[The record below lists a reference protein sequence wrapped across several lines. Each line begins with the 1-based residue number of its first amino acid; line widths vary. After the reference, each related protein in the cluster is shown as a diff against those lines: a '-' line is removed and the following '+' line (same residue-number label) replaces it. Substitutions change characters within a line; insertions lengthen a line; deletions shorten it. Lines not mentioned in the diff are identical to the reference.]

1 MDTSIQLFNYSIII
15 PLLYFSN
22 NLKPTQNMQ
31 EIVQS
36 TYSTFLSFF
45 FGFSTNPRPPSTPT
59 QQPPQALSKDTIYGY
74 KSYKH

>member
-1 MDTSIQLFNYSIII
+1 MDTSIQLFNYSIIS
-15 PLLYFSN
+15 PLLYFNN

-45 FGFSTNPRPPSTPT
+45 FFGFSTNPRPPPTPT
-59 QQPPQALSKDTIYGY
+59 QQPPQARSKDTIYG
-74 KSYKH
+74 